1 MLLIEK
7 YKLIFIHIPK
17 TAGLTIRKAFGED
30 VYKDVGNQHES
41 ASEAIKNFDKWDEYH
56 KFTIVRNPWDLW
68 VSAFMYM
75 SQNTNHVSHVNSN
88 LWGFWKI
95 LKSGW
100 SIGEKI
106 FDKKTGALLVDTALK
121 FENLASDWIGFC
133 EERGIT
139 DKNIIYYPID
149 NMNNE
154 TKHKHYSHYYI
165 DQFMIDAVLKRDE
178 HYIKYFNY
186 KYQKPE

>member
-1 MLLIEK
+1 MIDFKQKFIFVHVTKTGGTSVEK
-7 YKLIFIHIPK
+7 ALGGKLHDHRVCRKYQSEYGVDIFNH
-17 TAGLTIRKAFGED
+17 F
-30 VYKDVGNQHES
+30 S
-41 ASEAIKNFDKWDEYH
+41 SFS
-56 KFTIVRNPWDLW
+56 IVRNPWDLW

-186 KYQKPE
+186 KTTKN